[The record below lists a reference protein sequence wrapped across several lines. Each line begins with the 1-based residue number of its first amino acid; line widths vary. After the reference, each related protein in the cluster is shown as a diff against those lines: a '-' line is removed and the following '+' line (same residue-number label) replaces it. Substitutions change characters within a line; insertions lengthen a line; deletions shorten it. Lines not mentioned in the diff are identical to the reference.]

1 MKPAKATVE
10 GLRQHNR
17 RIVLRA
23 LFTGA
28 AATRAELAVH
38 TGLTKPTVS
47 TLISELIDEGLVRE
61 GEPGRSTSS
70 GGKRPTL
77 LEFNPDSRQVIGLSV
92 SDAGLLGVLSNLD
105 GVRSALHRVTLAAGE
120 VPTQALLEATASLVA
135 QLDAPLACI
144 GVGLPGSGGAEPAA
158 RLAREFGVNVYR
170 GNQAELTALGQLAFA
185 GANGRTGSQGNG
197 ESKAGTVVERLV
209 TLLVDDRVEIGVCL
223 ASGAVHYGSELTEL
237 VAWPNG
243 AAPEGDE
250 LALLQLRHAAR
261 KGDADALAAID
272 AVASHLAAPLA
283 WIEATLRPDEVSIGG
298 RLSALGEPLLDALDR
313 RAFDAEG
320 SNGPGAGHAPRLSL
334 AYSAQLGAMGAVA
347 LAIQSELGALRP

>member
-47 TLISELIDEGLVRE
+47 TLIGELIEEGLVRE

-77 LEFNPDSRQVIGLSV
+77 LEFDPDSRQVIGLSATE
-92 SDAGLLGVLSNLD
+92 AGLLGVLSNLG
-105 GVRSALHRVTLAAGE
+105 GVRSALHRVSLPGGE
-120 VPTQALLEATASLVA
+120 VPTRALLEATASLVA

-144 GVGLPGSGGAEPAA
+144 GLGLPGSGGAEQAEE
-158 RLAREFGVNVYR
+158 LKREFGVNVYR

-185 GANGRTGSQGNG
+185 RANGGASVRGGASGD
-197 ESKAGTVVERLV
+197 AAPVVDRLV
-209 TLLVDDRVEIGVCL
+209 TLLVDVRVEIGVCL
-223 ASGAVHYGSELTEL
+223 ASGALHYGSDLTDL

-243 AAPEGDE
+243 GAPEGDE
-250 LALLQLRHAAR
+250 LTLLQLRHAAR
-261 KGDADALAAID
+261 SGNAAALVRID
-272 AVASHLAAPLA
+272 AAALQLAAPLA
-283 WIEATLRPDEVSIGG
+283 WIAATLRPDEVSLGG
-298 RLSALGEPLLDALDR
+298 RLSALGEPLLDALAR
-313 RAFDAEG
+313 RAF
-320 SNGPGAGHAPRLSL
+320 GAARQVPRLSL
-334 AYSAQLGAMGAVA
+334 TYSAQLGAMGAVA

>member
-17 RIVLRA
+17 RIVLRS

-77 LEFNPDSRQVIGLSV
+77 LEFSPDSRQVIGLSAT
-92 SDAGLLGVLSNLD
+92 DAGLLGVLSNLG
-105 GVRSALHRVTLAAGE
+105 GVRSALHRVSLQGGD
-120 VPTQALLEATASLVA
+120 VPTRALLEATASLVA

-144 GVGLPGSGGAEPAA
+144 GLGLPGSGGAEQAA
-158 RLAREFGVNVYR
+158 RLKREFGVNVYR

-185 GANGRTGSQGNG
+185 RGNGGTGSNGASGGNG
-197 ESKAGTVVERLV
+197 ETSVVDRLV
-209 TLLVDDRVEIGVCL
+209 TLLLDDRVEIGVCL
-223 ASGAVHYGSELTEL
+223 ASGALHYGSELTDL
-237 VAWPNG
+237 VAWPDG
-243 AAPEGDE
+243 LAPAGNE
-250 LALLQLRHAAR
+250 LTLLELRHAAR
-261 KGDADALAAID
+261 NGDTDALAKID
-272 AVASHLAAPLA
+272 SVAQRLAAPLA
-283 WIEATLRPDEVSIGG
+283 WIAATLKPDEVSLGG
-298 RLSALGEPLLDALDR
+298 RLSALGEPLLEALAR
-313 RAFDAEG
+313 RAFD
-320 SNGPGAGHAPRLSL
+320 GAPEVPRLSL
-334 AYSAQLGAMGAVA
+334 TYSAQLGAMGAVA